1 MASIMRRSVLAC
13 LLLSGNLVAVVAAAV
28 DSVDQD
34 WGHYGGDAGGSQ
46 YSPLTQINKDNI
58 HGLIKAWT
66 ARTGDLGE
74 GFANKGHSF
83 QATPVSWDGKLFLNT
98 SANLAFA
105 FDAAT
110 GAELWRFDAQLDLE
124 ADYSENGA
132 RGVSLWHDSKVK
144 TNADCAHRIF
154 YGTLD
159 GRLIS
164 LDANSGLPCRQFGKQ
179 GQIDLSA
186 DVSLTGKPVERGDYG
201 VTSPP
206 VIAHDRVVV
215 GSAVG
220 DNRAVSTERGVV
232 RAFDARSGKL
242 LWQFDPIP
250 REPSN
255 PAYTSWQT
263 GRAEIT
269 GAANAWAPLSV
280 DVARRLVFVPTSS
293 PSPDFYGGERLGNN
307 NYANSLVALNLDT
320 GKVVWHQQLVHH
332 DVWDYDV
339 PAQPTLTHLLRAG
352 QKVPAVV
359 VVTKTGML
367 FAFHRETGDALFAV
381 EERAVPRSDVTGEQ
395 LAPTQPFSSVASLA
409 SQRKLGPEDAFGIA
423 WFDKRGCQKILR
435 EFRSEGIF
443 TPPSLKGSVLNPGW
457 AGGSNWGGVAIDE
470 QRQIAVANVMQIP
483 GLIKLIPRSE
493 MNDTRRN
500 GEFSDWQ
507 VSSMMGTPYVMARRL
522 FLSGLGLPC
531 TKPPWGK
538 LVAVDLA
545 EGTILW
551 ERPLGSIEDLAPAPV
566 PNFEWGVPNLGGALI
581 TEGGVV
587 IIGAASDYYLR
598 GFDLQ
603 TGTELWRARLPTAAM
618 ATPMTYS
625 VGGKQYVAVA
635 VGGSTAM
642 GLKRGDYLMAFKLP
656 ESD

>member
-1 MASIMRRSVLAC
+1 MCRSVLIC
-13 LLLSGNLVAVVAAAV
+13 LLLSGNLVAGFADAV
-28 DSVDQD
+28 EMTDQN
-34 WGHYGGDAGGSQ
+34 WSHYGGDAGGSQ
-46 YSPLTQINKDNI
+46 FSPLTQINTDNI
-58 HGLIKAWT
+58 HTLIEAWT

-74 GFANKGHSF
+74 GFSNKGHSF
-83 QATPVSWDGKLFLNT
+83 QATPVSWDGTLFLNT

-105 FDAAT
+105 FDATT

-124 ADYSENGA
+124 ANYSESGA
-132 RGVSLWHDSKVK
+132 RGVSLWHDPNAQA
-144 TNADCAHRIF
+144 NADCAHRIF

-164 LDANSGLPCRQFGKQ
+164 LDAKSGLPCQQFGKQ

-206 VIAHDRVVV
+206 VIADNRVVV

-263 GRAEIT
+263 GQAEIT

-307 NYANSLVALNLDT
+307 NYANSLVALHLDT

-339 PAQPTLTHLLRAG
+339 PAQPTLTHLLREG

-367 FAFHRETGDALFAV
+367 FAFHRETGDALFDI
-381 EERAVPRSDVTGEQ
+381 EERAVPRSDVDGEQ
-395 LAPTQPFSSVASLA
+395 LSPTQPFSSVESLA

-423 WFDKRGCQKILR
+423 WFDKRGCRKILR

-443 TPPSLKGSVLNPGW
+443 TPPSLQGSILNPGW

-470 QRQIAVANVMQIP
+470 QQQIAIANVMQIP
-483 GLIKLIPRSE
+483 GLIKLVPRDE
-493 MNDTRRN
+493 MNAKRRK
-500 GEFSDWQ
+500 GEFADWQ
-507 VSSMMGTPYVMARRL
+507 VSGMDGTPYVMARRM

-538 LVAVDLA
+538 LVAVDLTKGA
-545 EGTILW
+545 ILW
-551 ERPLGSIEDLAPAPV
+551 EQPLGTIEDLAPAPV
-566 PNFEWGVPNLGGALI
+566 PNFNWGGPNSGGALI
-581 TEGGVV
+581 TAGGVV
-587 IIGAASDYYLR
+587 IIGAAADYYLR

-603 TGTELWRARLPTAAM
+603 TGAELWRARLPTSAM
-618 ATPMTYS
+618 ATPMTYA
-625 VGGKQYVAVA
+625 VGGEQYVAVA

-642 GLKRGDYLMAFKLP
+642 GIRRGDYLMAFKLP
-656 ESD
+656 ESG